1 MKITLDLPDNTR
13 AIIVNALYPTISKS
27 IQTNWTLGTIYND
40 TLEDGQ
46 ELKVGDSNEST

>member
-13 AIIVNALYPTISKS
+13 AIIVNALYPTISKN

-40 TLEDGQ
+40 ALEDGQ
-46 ELKVGDSNEST
+46 ELKVGGNNESS